1 MKKWTINLKKKKIEI
16 SVGRWDPK
24 LGNYD
29 LKRVDWED
37 EYDVKPPRHCWFCQ
51 KYEWGETECYIE
63 LFRFYIQI
71 NILDANSTKLQ
82 RRREK

>member
-16 SVGRWDPK
+16 SFGKCNEFD
-24 LGNYD
+24 YD
-29 LKRVDWED
+29 LKRT
-37 EYDVKPPRHCWFCQ
+37 DVEGNEFEVRPPKHCWFRQ

-63 LFRFYIQI
+63 LFTFHIAI
-71 NILDANSTKLQ
+71 SILDANNTKLQ